1 MSVEHIRDQVLQE
14 ATRQF
19 GEPPRL
25 VVRAPGRVNL
35 IGEHTDYN
43 EGFVL
48 PMAIDRATWMAV
60 RPRKDRVVSLHSLN
74 LQENASFSLDD
85 LRPGAANGWLAYAAG
100 VAGALLE
107 QGFPLRGLDGVIE
120 SDVPLGAGLSSSA
133 ALELAIARGLAAVS
147 GIPWEPLSMALIC
160 QRAEDA
166 WVGLHCGIMDQLIGA
181 CGVAKHALLID
192 CRDLSH
198 RAVPLPSGVSVVVLD
213 TAKRRGLVDS
223 AYNERQQQC
232 AAAAAVCG
240 AKALRD
246 LTLADLSRANLDP
259 LTVSRARHVI
269 TENARTLAAA
279 DAMERGDAAQLGTLM
294 NESHESLRADFA
306 VSCAELDQMV
316 EIARSQPGCLGARMT
331 GAGFGGC
338 AIALVEDSAIPKFIP
353 EVAAQYTATTDLRP
367 TLFVCRASNGAEIV

>member
-1 MSVEHIRDQVLQE
+1 MSGESMRDQVHQE

-19 GEPPRL
+19 GEPPKL
-25 VVRAPGRVNL
+25 LVRAPGRVNL

-43 EGFVL
+43 DGFVL

-60 RPRKDRVVSLHSLN
+60 RPRKDRVVALQSLN
-74 LQENASFSLDD
+74 LQESASFSLDD
-85 LRPGAANGWLAYAAG
+85 LRPGAAQGWVAYAAG

-107 QGFPLRGLDGVIE
+107 QGFPLRGLDGVIGSE
-120 SDVPLGAGLSSSA
+120 VPLGAGLSSSA

-147 GIPWEPLSMALIC
+147 GIRWEPLSMALIC

-181 CGVAKHALLID
+181 CGVAGHALLID
-192 CRDLSH
+192 CRDLQH

-213 TAKRRGLVDS
+213 TGKRRGLVES

-232 AAAAAVCG
+232 AAAAAACG
-240 AKALRD
+240 VKALRD
-246 LTLADLSRANLDP
+246 LTLADLSRANLDL

-269 TENARTLAAA
+269 TENMRTFAAA
-279 DAMERGDAAQLGTLM
+279 EAMDRGDAAQLGASM
-294 NESHESLRADFA
+294 NESHESLRRDFA
-306 VSCAELDQMV
+306 VSCPELDQMV
-316 EIARSQPGCLGARMT
+316 GIARSQSGCVGARMT

-338 AIALVEDSAIPKFIP
+338 AIALVEDVGVAEFIP
-353 EVAAQYTATTDLRP
+353 QVVAQYTAATGLQP
-367 TLFVCRASNGAEIV
+367 ALFVCRASKGAEIV